1 MAFSDSFLQELKY
14 RSDMAT
20 VAQRYV
26 NLRKSG
32 RGYVGLCPFHNEKTP
47 SFYVFEDTQSFY
59 CFGCGAGGD
68 VITFIRQIEN
78 LDYVDAVKFL
88 AAQCGLEVPEE
99 AADDSTARL
108 RKRILEMN
116 RAAARFFYACLKSPE
131 GAPGRR
137 YFKKRQL
144 LPSTITSFGLGY
156 APAKWDALKNHLK
169 SLGYTEKE
177 MQAASLIVVR
187 DGHSYD
193 KFRDRVMF
201 PIIDLQGN
209 VIAFGGRVL
218 GDGEPK
224 YLNSSDTPVF
234 KKSRGLYALNFAK
247 SNADGTL
254 ILCEGYMD
262 VIALHQAGFKNA
274 VATLGTALTP
284 EQSRLMS
291 RYAKEV
297 IVSYDSDAAGQKAAQ
312 RAIGLLTS
320 AGLNVRVLHIE
331 GGKDPDEF
339 IKTHGAD
346 KFKMLLKKS
355 GSHIDYQI
363 QKAKSKYDL
372 NIPEQKIEFIKEA
385 EEILST
391 VESAVQR
398 EVYAGKL
405 AQELDIT
412 KDTFLA
418 EINRF
423 AARKKARE
431 RKTEIRNELAD
442 LRGLKDR
449 INPQKGR
456 YLKAANAEET
466 LIVLLYKNPDFQ
478 KDIDKIIKPEDF
490 LTEFNRRVYSAQRD
504 IILSGGQ
511 PDLSLMGA
519 MFTPEETGRITKMLV
534 MRPVSNTIEEAR
546 DCANV
551 ILEEKMLR
559 ANENADALEIF
570 NELKHKKLEQK
581 KYRREK

>member
-1 MAFSDSFLQELKY
+1 
-14 RSDMAT
+14 
-20 VAQRYV
+20 
-26 NLRKSG
+26 
-32 RGYVGLCPFHNEKTP
+32 
-47 SFYVFEDTQSFY
+47 
-59 CFGCGAGGD
+59 
-68 VITFIRQIEN
+68 
-78 LDYVDAVKFL
+78 
-88 AAQCGLEVPEE
+88 
-99 AADDSTARL
+99 
-108 RKRILEMN
+108 
-116 RAAARFFYACLKSPE
+116 
-131 GAPGRR
+131 
-137 YFKKRQL
+137 
-144 LPSTITSFGLGY
+144 
-156 APAKWDALKNHLK
+156 
-169 SLGYTEKE
+169 
-177 MQAASLIVVR
+177 
-187 DGHSYD
+187 
-193 KFRDRVMF
+193 
-201 PIIDLQGN
+201 
-209 VIAFGGRVL
+209 
-218 GDGEPK
+218 
-224 YLNSSDTPVF
+224 
-234 KKSRGLYALNFAK
+234 
-247 SNADGTL
+247 
-254 ILCEGYMD
+254 
-262 VIALHQAGFKNA
+262 
-274 VATLGTALTP
+274 
-284 EQSRLMS
+284 
-291 RYAKEV
+291 
-297 IVSYDSDAAGQKAAQ
+297 
-312 RAIGLLTS
+312 
-320 AGLNVRVLHIE
+320 
-331 GGKDPDEF
+331 
-339 IKTHGAD
+339 
-346 KFKMLLKKS
+346 MLLKKS